1 MMPGR
6 LVSPATARVL
16 RPPAQEAAPSSS
28 KRILGC
34 RVGPQ
39 PPTSAGEASRESAPD
54 RTSLLLAVVDPRQF
68 STTGRGL
75 ICLRSRTRQQG
86 QDICIKPGR
95 KEFTMC
101 SSSRLE
107 RTTTANIGKM
117 MGRLGIDMAYAALPR
132 YGLAF
137 SSALRACNSCTA
149 RAQCAQWMAKTRHT
163 AFGPPKF
170 CASAD
175 LLWELLCDPAIGH
188 RPQSVQLRAGETC
201 GGSCRDIPPWT
212 KQPVSTNPS
221 V

>member
-1 MMPGR
+1 M
-6 LVSPATARVL
+6 
-16 RPPAQEAAPSSS
+16 
-28 KRILGC
+28 
-34 RVGPQ
+34 
-39 PPTSAGEASRESAPD
+39 
-54 RTSLLLAVVDPRQF
+54 
-68 STTGRGL
+68 

-117 MGRLGIDMAYAALPR
+117 MGRLGIDRAYAVLPR
-132 YGLAF
+132 YGLSF

-149 RAQCAQWMAKTRHT
+149 RAQCAQWMADTRHT
-163 AFGPPKF
+163 TFGPPKF

-201 GGSCRDIPPWT
+201 GRSCRTCHRRPN
-212 KQPVSTNPS
+212 SPS
-221 V
+221 ARTLLCSVKAGITLAIASSIKSRALRTMTTHTH

>member
-1 MMPGR
+1 MLTRPCAEVCER
-6 LVSPATARVL
+6 LPCRPKRNGAARDDARKARQPSNREGL
-16 RPPAQEAAPSSS
+16 APPAQEAAPSSS

-34 RVGPQ
+34 RVGPS
-39 PPTSAGEASRESAPD
+39 TADLSAGEASRESAPD

-75 ICLRSRTRQQG
+75 ICLRSRIRQQG

-132 YGLAF
+132 YGLSF

-149 RAQCAQWMAKTRHT
+149 RAECAQWMAKTRHT

-175 LLWELLCDPAIGH
+175 LLWDLLCDPAIGH
-188 RPQSVQLRAGETC
+188 RPQSVQ
-201 GGSCRDIPPWT
+201 
-212 KQPVSTNPS
+212 
-221 V
+221 